1 MEQTYLSQ
9 YMPYILLAAGL
20 ALIALGLFYIP
31 KKNRLKETGIPAD
44 GIVFEQSSTD
54 AENSINERIII
65 RFVTKKQE
73 WITAPMNKQSQ
84 MFYTG
89 QYKDGETVKLYYNA
103 ANPYEFYVDTKQ
115 SPLAARMIMGIAGI
129 VLTAASLYKIL

>member
-31 KKNRLKETGIPAD
+31 KKNSLKETGIPAD

-54 AENSINERIII
+54 GRERWPST
-65 RFVTKKQE
+65 RGV
-73 WITAPMNKQSQ
+73 
-84 MFYTG
+84 
-89 QYKDGETVKLYYNA
+89 
-103 ANPYEFYVDTKQ
+103 
-115 SPLAARMIMGIAGI
+115 
-129 VLTAASLYKIL
+129 SLV